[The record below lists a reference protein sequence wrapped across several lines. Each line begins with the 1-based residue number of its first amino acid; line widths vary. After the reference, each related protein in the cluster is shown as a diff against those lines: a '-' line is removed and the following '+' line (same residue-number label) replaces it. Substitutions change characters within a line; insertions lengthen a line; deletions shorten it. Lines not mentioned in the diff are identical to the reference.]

1 MQKNYYLPIIFNN
14 EKMFKIKKLLIIYS
28 ALPSI
33 NNFQDIKLS
42 FLTEL
47 TDVSTLKHRT
57 NLY

>member
-14 EKMFKIKKLLIIYS
+14 EKIFKIKKLLIIYS

-47 TDVSTLKHRT
+47 LSDVSTLKHRT
-57 NLY
+57 NL